1 MERVAYH
8 RSPDEPWKR
17 ANTTPQMSFMR
28 SKMTRIE
35 DKVRRKLK
43 KEPGSP
49 FREVGLLVG
58 GKLHKFD
65 IVSHDRQTIGEI
77 KSTVYPAS
85 GKSLDTKVG
94 DMSSDIL
101 LLLGRRARRKMLDL
115 TDKGFYDWF
124 VKTPQAKVA
133 TKKGIEIILD
143 P

>member
-1 MERVAYH
+1 MR
-8 RSPDEPWKR
+8 PK
-17 ANTTPQMSFMR
+17 TTA
-28 SKMTRIE
+28 IE

-43 KEPGSP
+43 EELGSP
-49 FREVGLLVG
+49 FREAGLLVG
-58 GKLHKFD
+58 GKLHRFD

-101 LLLGRRARRKMLDL
+101 LLLGRRARRKMLVL
-115 TDKGFYDWF
+115 TDKRFYDWF
-124 VKTPQAKVA
+124 VETPQAKVA